1 MEKIFKNNVI
11 MGCVALATLAIVAY
25 VFVWK
30 PYKASK
36 GEAPVAPVG

>member
-30 PYKASK
+30 P
-36 GEAPVAPVG
+36 EAPVAPVG